1 MILFFLC
8 PYRLP
13 AIASPSSLR
22 RGGRGWKDKT
32 TMPPK
37 AAHESSRVK
46 PEMSSMTH
54 HRNAATQMYFARGAG
69 FFFLSFVPARLAS
82 QPACQAERGGQGE
95 SVAGRRNLRK
105 EKKILLIRYILSDK
119 KRPIDT

>member
-8 PYRLP
+8 PSRLP
-13 AIASPSSLR
+13 AIASLSSLR

-32 TMPPK
+32 TIPIK
-37 AAHESSRVK
+37 AAPESSRVK

-54 HRNAATQMYFARGAG
+54 HRNAATQMYLSRGAG

-82 QPACQAERGGQGE
+82 E
-95 SVAGRRNLRK
+95 SIAGRRNLRK

-119 KRPIDT
+119 KRSIDT